1 MGRTT
6 LMLDEEVVVAAREL
20 ARREHLGLGEAVS
33 RLVRRGARIA
43 AEERL
48 PVVSEFAQ
56 LGRRPGRAVTNDDAH
71 AVLEDE
77 GGWPS
82 HTTSSR

>member
-6 LMLDEEVVVAAREL
+6 LMLDEEAVVAAREL
-20 ARREHLGLGEAVS
+20 ARREHLSLGEAVS

-48 PVVSEFAQ
+48 PGVSEFAQ
-56 LGRRPGRAVTNDDAH
+56 LGRRPSRVVTSDDVH

-77 GGWPS
+77 GE
-82 HTTSSR
+82 

>member
-6 LMLDEEVVVAAREL
+6 LMLDEEAVVAAREL
-20 ARREHLGLGEAVS
+20 ARREHLSLGEAVS
-33 RLVRRGARIA
+33 RLVLRGARIA

-56 LGRRPGRAVTNDDAH
+56 LGRRPGRVVTSNDVH

-77 GGWPS
+77 GG
-82 HTTSSR
+82 